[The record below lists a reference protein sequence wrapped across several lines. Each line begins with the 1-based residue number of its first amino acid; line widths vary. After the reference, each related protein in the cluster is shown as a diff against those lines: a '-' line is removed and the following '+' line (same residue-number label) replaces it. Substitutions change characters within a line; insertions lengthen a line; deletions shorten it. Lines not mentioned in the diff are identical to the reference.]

1 MKVFKAVSLVLCL
14 NLALLFAGGAVQTAM
29 ACECKSMTS
38 QERMEKADIVFM
50 GLTRGKLYFMDGF
63 YRQAVEVIMM
73 ENNNTKTSVHEGA
86 QLMIEQG
93 HNDCAIEFVTDRYY
107 MVYAQLLD
115 DGSFITDKCIGTY
128 RIHLKSDPYR

>member
-1 MKVFKAVSLVLCL
+1 MIKFKIVSFSLCL
-14 NLALLFAGGAVQTAM
+14 CLALFLICSTAQKAH
-29 ACECKSMTS
+29 ACECKSMTA
-38 QERMEKADIVFM
+38 QERMESADIVFM

-73 ENNNTKTSVHEGA
+73 ENNNSKTSVHEGA

-107 MVYAQLLD
+107 MVYVQMLE

-128 RIHLKSDPYR
+128 RIHLKSDPRR